1 MYKIK
6 YFKYKNKYLNL
17 KKYLG
22 GSFGEVNHEYD
33 IPLHL
38 LLDNPRFDSYLFTG
52 FCHIDKTKITKITYK
67 RIIKKIS
74 YERYNPGTRTYSI
87 VETDER
93 HTQFLFTI
101 TIEGLSMPIIV
112 LCENSGKLS
121 WDDVL
126 SYRWIPNGST
136 NIDDPNLEVFIIN
149 GSRNGNS
156 SKLST
161 LSSILGYLVNNN
173 ILLIK
178 EKILNYDECPINL
191 TKYDAT
197 DNIILLFPCLHT
209 VSNLAYSTG
218 LVRHCPI
225 CRSEILNTQS
235 LTFEEFNELLA
246 T

>member
-1 MYKIK
+1 MYRIK
-6 YFKYKNKYLNL
+6 YLKYKNKYLNL

-22 GSFGEVNHEYD
+22 GSSGEVSREYD
-33 IPLHL
+33 MPLQL
-38 LLDNPRFDSYLFTG
+38 LLDNPRFNSYLFIG
-52 FCHIDKTKITKITYK
+52 FSHIDKTKITKITYK
-67 RIIKKIS
+67 RIIKKVS
-74 YERYNPGTRTYSI
+74 YERYNQDTGTYSI

-93 HTQFLFTI
+93 YNQFLFTI
-101 TIEGLSMPIIV
+101 TIEGLSEPIIL

-121 WDDVL
+121 WDDLL

-136 NIDDPNLEVFIIN
+136 DIDNPNLELFIIN
-149 GSRNGNS
+149 GSRNSNS
-156 SKLST
+156 ALLST

-191 TKYDAT
+191 TKYDAN

-218 LVRHCPI
+218 LVRDCPI
-225 CRSEILNTQS
+225 CRSEILNIQS
-235 LTFEEFNELLA
+235 LTFEEFGELLA